1 MTEDGQEL
9 SLNTLKT
16 GAEFGE
22 SALLA
27 GGMRNASV
35 RCSSAVEALRLER
48 EDFLKLLAECPEF
61 KNYLELTARWRAVH
75 GFLYQFS
82 NFGRLPAPCTSS
94 RKGGCAFTLAGTVR
108 PAIAP
113 FCAKAI
119 SSENYPSSPTPR
131 APLR

>member
-1 MTEDGQEL
+1 MVKQGEPADAFFVLAAGRARVVGMTEDVEEL

-82 NFGRLPAPCTSS
+82 NFGRLPAPAMQALIEKLEPNSF
-94 RKGGCAFTLAGTVR
+94 AQ
-108 PAIAP
+108 
-113 FCAKAI
+113 
-119 SSENYPSSPTPR
+119 
-131 APLR
+131 